1 MTTNNRHLPPIATAA
16 RRLLIALANGERV
29 DQPGWLRAGNGWRL
43 AARAAELRACGWR
56 LEREL
61 VETDAGGRRAVYSLA
76 ESEQRTARDMLREQA
91 EAMARS
97 VARAG
102 GAA

>member
-1 MTTNNRHLPPIATAA
+1 MNDRHLPSAATGA
-16 RRLLIALANGERV
+16 RRLLIALANGNRV

-56 LEREL
+56 LERDL
-61 VETDAGGRRAVYSLA
+61 VETRAGGRAATYFMS
-76 ESEQRTARDMLREQA
+76 ESERSVARQMLNAQA

-97 VARAG
+97 VELAR

>member
-1 MTTNNRHLPPIATAA
+1 MTTSNRHLPPIATAA
-16 RRLLIALANGERV
+16 RRLLIALARGERV

-61 VETDAGGRRAVYSLA
+61 VETAAGGRRAVYSLA
-76 ESEQRTARDMLREQA
+76 ESERRIASDMMREQE
-91 EAMARS
+91 EAMAR
-97 VARAG
+97 AW

>member
-1 MTTNNRHLPPIATAA
+1 MSDRHLPPIATAA

-29 DQPGWLRAGNGWRL
+29 YQPGWLRAGNGWRL

-56 LEREL
+56 LQREL
-61 VETDAGGRRAVYSLA
+61 IETDAGGRRAVYLLDEA
-76 ESEQRTARDMLREQA
+76 EQRTARDMLREQA

-97 VARAG
+97 VALAG

>member
-16 RRLLIALANGERV
+16 RRLLTVLANGNRV

-56 LEREL
+56 LQREL
-61 VETDAGGRRAVYSLA
+61 IETDAGGRRAVYLLDEA
-76 ESEQRTARDMLREQA
+76 EQRTARDMLREQA

>member
-1 MTTNNRHLPPIATAA
+1 MIDRHLPPVATAA
-16 RRLLIALANGERV
+16 RRLLIALANGHRV

-56 LEREL
+56 LDRDLAEAD
-61 VETDAGGRRAVYSLA
+61 DAGGRRAIYSMT
-76 ESEQRTARDMLREQA
+76 ECEQRIASDMLREQA

-97 VARAG
+97 VALAG

>member
-1 MTTNNRHLPPIATAA
+1 MSDKHLPPIATAA

-56 LEREL
+56 LQREL
-61 VETDAGGRRAVYSLA
+61 IETDAGGRRAVYLLDEA
-76 ESEQRTARDMLREQA
+76 EQRTARDMLREQA

-97 VARAG
+97 VALAG

>member
-43 AARAAELRACGWR
+43 AARAAELRACGWH

-61 VETDAGGRRAVYSLA
+61 VETDAGGRRAIYRLSEV
-76 ESEQRTARDMLREQA
+76 EQRTARDMLREQA